1 MSTRDNMKRLICCL
15 TLALIFPVSGIA
27 NSPLVPAAPS
37 INADSYLLI
46 DLIRA
51 LFWWS
56 TTLIY
61 ACRQRV

>member
-1 MSTRDNMKRLICCL
+1 MSTRDNMKRLMCCL

-46 DLIRA
+46 DFDTGAVL
-51 LFWWS
+51 L
-56 TTLIY
+56 L
-61 ACRQRV
+61 RVPL